1 MSKRAFAA
9 TLFAA
14 ALTLFVAAPLA
25 SQETA
30 ADPVDGV
37 EAVLEDRAG
46 DLESTRSRIL
56 RFLGREDV
64 EAVAEGSHIDLERIR
79 QGVQT
84 MNGDDLARLQEDLG
98 SMDDHFMAGGDR
110 IVITTSTIIIILL
123 VLILIAVA

>member
-1 MSKRAFAA
+1 MKTRTFAA
-9 TLFAA
+9 TLFVA
-14 ALTLFVAAPLA
+14 ALTLFFAAPLS

-30 ADPVDGV
+30 ADPADGV

-46 DLESTRSRIL
+46 DLESTRSRVL
-56 RFLGREDV
+56 RFLERRDV
-64 EAVAEGSHIDLERIR
+64 EAIAEDSHIDLERIR
-79 QGVQT
+79 DGVRT
-84 MNGDDLARLQEDLG
+84 MESGELARLQEDLG